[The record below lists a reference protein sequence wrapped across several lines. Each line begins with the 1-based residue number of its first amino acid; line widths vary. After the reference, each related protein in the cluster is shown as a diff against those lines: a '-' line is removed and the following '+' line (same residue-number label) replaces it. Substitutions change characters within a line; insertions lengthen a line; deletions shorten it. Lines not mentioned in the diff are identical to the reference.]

1 MPKRLLS
8 LLLTFVMLF
17 SLLPATAAAEEEE
30 AVLYAVSFVCSPED
44 AAVTVFDGEETVPA
58 EEDGSCSPKERTA
71 IPLPVRAS
79 FPLRESPLT
88 SVPSRMKCSSF

>member
-17 SLLPATAAAEEEE
+17 SLLPATAAAEEED

-58 EEDGSCSPKERTA
+58 EGRQLSAPRRNV
-71 IPLPVRAS
+71 LLFR
-79 FPLRESPLT
+79 FL
-88 SVPSRMKCSSF
+88 

>member
-1 MPKRLLS
+1 MSKRLLS

-58 EEDGSCSPKERTA
+58 EEDGSYL
-71 IPLPVRAS
+71 LPEGTYCYSAS
-79 FPLRESPLT
+79 REGFLPIERESFDV
-88 SVPSRMKCSSF
+88 SAEQN